1 MLLVD
6 IVVLTLGAALGL
18 ALIYA
23 LLRGSAP
30 ALVRAAYPGVVP
42 AAAVAASVAMVV
54 LMGLRS
60 LGFGVD
66 TVAYAELF
74 THYCNGGQLSDVDGS
89 FRVATWMLNGLMF
102 GACSTP
108 WLPAAWIVGVVV
120 PVLLIDAPARLKVFY
135 LCAFLFS
142 IVGVELSTNAL
153 RQGLSVGMMLLGISL
168 LSRPSGSRV
177 ALAMVLGLFAV
188 AFHAGATLFIGVYLI
203 ARLRWR
209 LFLGMLGLLV
219 WLTLR
224 YMDADLVLPFAGDFL
239 YEIRKYADHEG
250 DEIWIRVLAFACVLA
265 ALAAPVLAGGC
276 AKVRQAL
283 SSGPYAT
290 ALRLGVLCLPFQVL
304 PYFGYRFV
312 YGVYPVIL
320 FLTLAASM
328 LPAPRRPLAPERPL
342 FLWIVG
348 LNVLVLLAW
357 AAGSSYMREVP
368 FL

>member
-1 MLLVD
+1 MLLAD

-18 ALIYA
+18 ALGYA
-23 LLRGSAP
+23 LLRRGA
-30 ALVRAAYPGVVP
+30 AAGVLGAYPGVVP
-42 AAAVAASVAMVV
+42 TAAVAACAAMVG

-60 LGFGVD
+60 LSFGVD
-66 TVAYAELF
+66 TVAYADLF
-74 THYCNGGQLSDVDGS
+74 TYYCNGGPLSDVEGS
-89 FRVATWMLNGLMF
+89 FRIATWLLNGLMF

-120 PVLLIDAPARLKVFY
+120 PILLIEAPARLKIFY

-142 IVGVELSTNAL
+142 IVGIELSTNAL
-153 RQGLSVGMMLLGISL
+153 RQGLSVGMMLWGVSL
-168 LSRPSGSRV
+168 LNRMSITRV
-177 ALAMVLGLFAV
+177 ALAMLLGLFAV
-188 AFHAGATLFIGVYLI
+188 AFHASAALFIGAYLL
-203 ARLRWR
+203 ARLRWS
-209 LFLGMLGLLV
+209 LFLSTVGLLI

-224 YMDADLVLPFAGDFL
+224 YMDAELALPFAGDFL
-239 YEIRKYADHEG
+239 YEIQKYAEHEG

-265 ALAAPVLAGGC
+265 ALAAPVLAGGGVE
-276 AKVRQAL
+276 VRRAL
-283 SSGPYAT
+283 STGPYAI
-290 ALRLGVLCLPFQVL
+290 ALRLGVLCLPFLAL

-342 FLWIVG
+342 FLWIAG

-357 AAGSSYMREVP
+357 SAGSSYMREVP